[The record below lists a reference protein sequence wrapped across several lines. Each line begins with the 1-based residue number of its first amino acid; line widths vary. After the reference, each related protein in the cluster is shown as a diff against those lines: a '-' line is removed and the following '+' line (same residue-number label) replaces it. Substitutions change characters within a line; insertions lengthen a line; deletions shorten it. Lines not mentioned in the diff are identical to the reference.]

1 MKSRLTLLFV
11 TLLLALWAPPATS
24 AQSNGDALCAAALV
38 AANSGASVFQR
49 YEIVRAPAQGGSG
62 AQVVIGAEGDDML
75 SGGSGNDLLC
85 GFGGDDVLSG
95 GSGNDILVGGP
106 GADQL
111 RGESG
116 GDTLYGDAFDTVLDG
131 GTGRNQIII
140 AEPPPPAPTLVF
152 SATLGDPDENNTC
165 AVSFTLSNG
174 PANANI
180 LVDVFRQ
187 DGTGSGI
194 GATLDASGFAEG
206 SVGGFTIGTTVVSAT
221 AIDEGVSII
230 IAEIQIGQTCEG
242 VEAPLPPAAVLTG
255 TVNDLNER
263 GTCDLSFTLTNGPA
277 NTQIRIVFE
286 TEAGVKLDGSAVTD
300 GSGFAQGTPGALFP
314 GVTVLSATVQIV
326 ETGEVIATDEMGQ
339 TCSG

>member
-1 MKSRLTLLFV
+1 MKNRLALLFV
-11 TLLLALWAPPATS
+11 TLLLALWAAPATS
-24 AQSNGDALCAAALV
+24 TQSNGDALCAAALA
-38 AANSGASVFQR
+38 AANSGASVFQG
-49 YEIVRAPAQGGSG
+49 YEIVSAPAQGGSG
-62 AQVVIGAEGDDML
+62 AQVVIGAEGDD
-75 SGGSGNDLLC
+75 
-85 GFGGDDVLSG
+85 VLSG
-95 GSGNDILVGGP
+95 GSGNDVLCGFSGNDILIGGSGNDTIVGGP

-152 SATLGDPDENNTC
+152 SATLGDADENNTC

-174 PANANI
+174 PANGNI
-180 LVDVFRQ
+180 FVDVFRQ
-187 DGTGSGI
+187 DGTSSGI
-194 GATLDASGFAEG
+194 GATSDASGFAEG
-206 SVGGFTIGTTVVSAT
+206 FAVGTTVVSAT
-221 AIDEGVSII
+221 AIDEGVSVI

-286 TEAGVKLDGSAVTD
+286 TEAGVKLDGSAATD
-300 GSGFAQGTPGALFP
+300 GSGFAQGTPGAFFP
-314 GVTVLSATVQIV
+314 GVTVLSATVQVV

>member
-1 MKSRLTLLFV
+1 MKNRLALLFV
-11 TLLLALWAPPATS
+11 TLLLALWAAPATS

-62 AQVVIGAEGDDML
+62 AQVVIGAEGEDVL

-116 GDTLYGDAFDTVLDG
+116 GDTLYGDAFDTVLNG

-206 SVGGFTIGTTVVSAT
+206 SVGGFTIGTMVISAT

-230 IAEIQIGQTCEG
+230 IAEIQIGQICEG

-286 TEAGVKLDGSAVTD
+286 TEAGVKLDGSAATD
-300 GSGFAQGTPGALFP
+300 GSGFAQGTPGAFFP
-314 GVTVLSATVQIV
+314 DVTVLSATVQII